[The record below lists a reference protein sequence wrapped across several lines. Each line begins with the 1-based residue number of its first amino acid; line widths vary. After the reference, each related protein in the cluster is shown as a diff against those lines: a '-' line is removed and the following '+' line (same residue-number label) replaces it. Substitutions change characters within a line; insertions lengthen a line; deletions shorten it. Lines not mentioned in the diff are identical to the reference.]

1 MFSISD
7 KNDKIDGTYNYIEIV
22 LVNKSISP
30 FVHNINFNET
40 SCIDIMQKLMNF
52 YPQCKIF
59 RKHNTK
65 YIYDL
70 LEQVHCHTENTFTL
84 NNINLIYH
92 EIIQKNKNSNTF
104 LINFYNK
111 QPLPNHSF
119 PSTTK
124 IIDIVDSK
132 RVSMKITNNIYL
144 NFDSLEYSSDSTQQY
159 HNIYININLSKSS
172 DFEHI
177 ENTIKKLIDHIDY

>member
-1 MFSISD
+1 MFQLSNS
-7 KNDKIDGTYNYIEIV
+7 NSYNYIEIV

-30 FVHNINFNET
+30 FVHNINFTES
-40 SCIDIMQKLMNF
+40 SCIDIMQKIMTF

-84 NNINLIYH
+84 NVVNLLHH
-92 EIIQKNKNSNTF
+92 EILKYNNNSNIF
-104 LINFYNK
+104 LVNYYNK

-119 PSTTK
+119 PSTMN
-124 IIDIVDSK
+124 IIDTIDSK

-144 NFDSLEYSSDSTQQY
+144 NFDSLEYASDMKQY
-159 HNIYININLSKSS
+159 RNIYININLTKSS

-177 ENTIKKLIDHIDY
+177 QNTINKLLEYLNY

>member
-1 MFSISD
+1 MFQLYNNNS
-7 KNDKIDGTYNYIEIV
+7 YNYIEIV
-22 LVNKSISP
+22 LVNKSITP
-30 FVHNINFNET
+30 FVHNINFTEAN
-40 SCIDIMQKLMNF
+40 CIDIMQKIMSF

-84 NNINLIYH
+84 NVVNLLHH
-92 EIIQKNKNSNTF
+92 ETLKKHSDSIF
-104 LINFYNK
+104 LVNYYNK

-119 PSTTK
+119 PSTMN
-124 IIDIVDSK
+124 IIDTVDSK

-144 NFDSLEYSSDSTQQY
+144 NFDSLEYASDMKQY
-159 HNIYININLSKSS
+159 RNIYININLTKST
-172 DFEHI
+172 DFEYI
-177 ENTIKKLIDHIDY
+177 QNTINKLLEYLTN